1 MPYGLAS
8 DVGIAYLLN
17 FFSPGEKL
25 IMLLSLDR
33 ATHIK
38 PPASTA
44 IPTGLPPI
52 ESVGVGIS
60 NSSNVCVDGANLPSL
75 LLFCSVNQI
84 LSEASAAISTGLLDG
99 VGITY
104 SVIGPSAENT
114 TLVKNTILTTIPI
127 NQNFHLFI
135 G

>member
-1 MPYGLAS
+1 MLYGLAS

-33 ATHIK
+33 AIHIK

-52 ESVGVGIS
+52 ESIGGIS
-60 NSSNVCVDGANLPSL
+60 NSSNVCVDGTNLPSL

-84 LSEASAAISTGLLDG
+84 LSEASAAISTGLLNRTA
-99 VGITY
+99 ITY

-114 TLVKNTILTTIPI
+114 TLVKNTILTIPI